1 MGLLIGLIIW
11 ALFVTAG
18 YVVGKQKGRVGAGV
32 ALAALLGVAGVIIMA
47 CLPAKPAGDAEV
59 QRRYDL
65 QQAEASGIL
74 PHPDDLYAPPQP
86 QGEPGA
92 YPPEPPV
99 RQL

>member
-1 MGLLIGLIIW
+1 
-11 ALFVTAG
+11 
-18 YVVGKQKGRVGAGV
+18 VGVGV
-32 ALAALLGVAGVIIMA
+32 ALAALLGVAGLIIMA
-47 CLPAKPAGDAEV
+47 CLPAKPAQEAEV
-59 QRRYDL
+59 QRQYDL

-86 QGEPGA
+86 PGEPGA

>member
-1 MGLLIGLIIW
+1 MPTVAERLLK
-11 ALFVTAG
+11 
-18 YVVGKQKGRVGAGV
+18 VGIKAAVPIVGDLV
-32 ALAALLGVAGVIIMA
+32 AAALEQTSGYL
-47 CLPAKPAGDAEV
+47 LDQQAE
-59 QRRYDL
+59 RKANDL
-65 QQAEASGIL
+65 HARLLKALNARFQQAEASGIL